1 MGYVKS
7 TRNLDKI
14 SEQAVNNFLSE
25 FFYSKTF
32 ENFSFIEDKEKQISG
47 IDVVADGLLIDNKAM
62 SSPRYINNP
71 ANTFILELLVQ
82 SEYRGE
88 YLGWFINPE
97 ILTTHYLFAWIHN
110 ADVRQGAYIKT
121 SEQIQ
126 KIEVML
132 IDRNK
137 LHAIINKICDDNRLL
152 DIAHSMIIKNSH
164 SISIKDFGHYNS
176 PYFVYSNQL
185 NEKPVNLVTP
195 KAWLKKA
202 AIKHCF
208 VTKKEIVDIV

>member
-14 SEQAVNNFLSE
+14 SEQAIDNFLSE
-25 FFYSKTF
+25 FFYSKNF
-32 ENFSFIEDKEKQISG
+32 ESFSFIKDKEKQISG
-47 IDVVADGLLIDNKAM
+47 IDVVADELLIDNKAM

-71 ANTFILELLVQ
+71 ADTFILELLVQ

-88 YLGWFINPE
+88 YLGWFINPD
-97 ILTTHYLFAWIHN
+97 ILTTHYLFVWVHE
-110 ADVRQGAYIKT
+110 ADVNQGAYIKT

-132 IDRNK
+132 VDRKK
-137 LHAIINKICDDNRLL
+137 LHAIINKVCDDNRLL
-152 DIAHSMIIKNSH
+152 DIAHSMITKNNR
-164 SISIKDFGHYNS
+164 SISIKDFGYYNS

-195 KAWLKKA
+195 KAWLKEA

-208 VTKKEIVDIV
+208 VTKKEITDIA